1 MNTVVVFLYT
11 LFVAVV
17 SLSPGTGSSID
28 PWDKLAHFGTYGI
41 FTVLVWGITGYGRR
55 FIVACLCIVLYGG
68 IIEITQSFLP
78 GRVMSGYDFLANT
91 LGVVIAGSWL
101 WRRVAIRRAGVIRAE
116 HRN

>member
-41 FTVLVWGITGYGRR
+41 FTVLVWGITGYGRH

>member
-1 MNTVVVFLYT
+1 MNTVVVFFYT

-41 FTVLVWGITGYGRR
+41 FTVLVWGITGYGRH

>member
-1 MNTVVVFLYT
+1 MNTAVVFLYT

-17 SLSPGTGSSID
+17 SLSPGTGTSID
-28 PWDKLAHFGTYGI
+28 PWDKLAHFGTYVI
-41 FTVLVWGITGYGRR
+41 FTVLVWRITGYDQR

-68 IIEITQSFLP
+68 IIEIAQSFLP

-101 WRRVAIRRAGVIRAE
+101 WCRAASLRAGVIRGE

>member
-1 MNTVVVFLYT
+1 MNTFVVLLYT
-11 LFVAVV
+11 VFVAVL
-17 SLSPGTGSSID
+17 SLSPGTGTSID
-28 PWDKLAHFGTYGI
+28 PWDKLAHFGTYAI
-41 FTVLVWGITGYGRR
+41 FTVLVWGITGYDRR
-55 FIVACLCIVLYGG
+55 FIIACLCIVLYGG

-101 WRRVAIRRAGVIRAE
+101 WGRAASLRAGVIRGE

>member
-1 MNTVVVFLYT
+1 MNTAVVFLYT

-17 SLSPGTGSSID
+17 SLSPGTGTSID
-28 PWDKLAHFGTYGI
+28 PWDKLAHFGTYVI
-41 FTVLVWGITGYGRR
+41 FTVLVWRITGYDQR

-68 IIEITQSFLP
+68 VIEIAQSFLP

-101 WRRVAIRRAGVIRAE
+101 WCRAASLRAGVIRGE

>member
-1 MNTVVVFLYT
+1 VNTAVVFLYT

-17 SLSPGTGSSID
+17 SLSPGTGTSID
-28 PWDKLAHFGTYGI
+28 PWDKLAHFGTYVI
-41 FTVLVWGITGYGRR
+41 FTVLVWRITGYDQR

-68 IIEITQSFLP
+68 IIEIAQSFLP

-101 WRRVAIRRAGVIRAE
+101 WCRAASLRAGVIRGE

>member
-17 SLSPGTGSSID
+17 SLSPGTGSSIN

>member
-1 MNTVVVFLYT
+1 VNTVVVFLYT

>member
-1 MNTVVVFLYT
+1 VNTVVVFLYT
-11 LFVAVV
+11 LLVAVV